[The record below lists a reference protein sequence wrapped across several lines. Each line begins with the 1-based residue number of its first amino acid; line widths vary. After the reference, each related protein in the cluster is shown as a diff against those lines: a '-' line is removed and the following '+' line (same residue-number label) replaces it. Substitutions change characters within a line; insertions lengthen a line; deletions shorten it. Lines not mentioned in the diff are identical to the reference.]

1 MRSRPP
7 VGFTLIEL
15 LVVIAIIAILAAMLL
30 PALSRAKEDALRIQ
44 CVNNVKQLQLMWHMY
59 ANDHNDE
66 FVYPGQGP
74 GDYTASGILQIG
86 EPTGA
91 DWFNGWV
98 SDQMDFDPNN
108 QCNTSIVL
116 LVDISY
122 AQFAAYNHNAAIY
135 LCPKDVSA
143 IQEKNGAVV
152 RRTRSYSLNDVLG
165 YDGPRGFTKL
175 SRVVNPGPADQFAFL
190 DENPNSIGVPSF
202 YFAPDSN
209 TFESLPATYHNNS
222 SAISFLGSSGIVWCF
237 LYG

>member
-1 MRSRPP
+1 
-7 VGFTLIEL
+7 
-15 LVVIAIIAILAAMLL
+15 
-30 PALSRAKEDALRIQ
+30 
-44 CVNNVKQLQLMWHMY
+44 
-59 ANDHNDE
+59 
-66 FVYPGQGP
+66 
-74 GDYTASGILQIG
+74 
-86 EPTGA
+86 
-91 DWFNGWV
+91 
-98 SDQMDFDPNN
+98 
-108 QCNTSIVL
+108 VL

-222 SAISFLGSSGIVWCF
+222 SAISFLDGHVETHHWRNPKTQMPLNPIWIDYEGTYSYYNVFPQIVEPGGPDPQWLHSKSAPDDGGF
-237 LYG
+237 